1 VPVASSLISNELR
14 DAFMSDVT
22 KDYDRVREQNKN
34 AQSQNKFIP
43 IAEARENKFPIDW
56 EKTEITKPTFQIT
69 GVTKIELSSLT
80 NDNMQEQWEDIAI
93 ETMEYLHQAIELLE
107 AHTAQFDTVSD
118 GDFSVKYV
126 ADYPQDVK
134 RFLEKVKK

>member
-1 VPVASSLISNELR
+1 VNVKTFRERYSEL
-14 DAFMSDVT
+14 
-22 KDYDRVREQNKN
+22 
-34 AQSQNKFIP
+34 
-43 IAEARENKFPIDW
+43 
-56 EKTEITKPTFQIT
+56 
-69 GVTKIELSSLT
+69 LSLT
-80 NDNMQEQWEDIAI
+80 NDNIQEQWEDIAI

-118 GDFSVKYV
+118 GDWSVKFV